1 MFPLYL
7 VSVNSDWDSESSGQ
21 SEIRDFDGSVLVD
34 QQILRLQITMND
46 SVTVKK
52 VYTAQDLPNYV
63 LKTKEKSNITHQ
75 VHKKW

>member
-34 QQILRLQITMND
+34 QQILRLQIAMKNATLERQIKIELNC
-46 SVTVKK
+46 
-52 VYTAQDLPNYV
+52 
-63 LKTKEKSNITHQ
+63 ER
-75 VHKKW
+75 